1 MRKNEYNSLE
11 EFIFE
16 YCKGRESSSENPEHR
31 QRFMGIEF
39 SYKGIF
45 YRMCREPIDD
55 GQPPLSGTEKKGQ
68 YNVMIM
74 HCITRGYP
82 VADSFESLGWYSDLD
97 DLLNNCI
104 IDEKPF
110 REVIMDDNTE
120 ILGKD

>member
-1 MRKNEYNSLE
+1 MRINEYNNLD

-16 YCKGRESSSENPEHR
+16 YCKGRESSSDNPEQR

-39 SYKGIF
+39 SYNGVF
-45 YRMCREPIDD
+45 YRMCREPLEQESSANNNAQNPGI
-55 GQPPLSGTEKKGQ
+55 
-68 YNVMIM
+68 YNLMIM
-74 HCITRGYP
+74 HCDSQEYP
-82 VADSFESLGWYSDLD
+82 VADSFESIGYYSDLD

-110 REVIMDDNTE
+110 REVIMDDETE